1 MAIYNVV
8 KHAIETDAGEGL
20 ADLSKL
26 VTIPEAWDIADSWT
40 EHTSERRRLREAV
53 RIAEASLIEERAQR
67 ELIEID
73 LGRTEELLEE
83 AEVKISRLEVE
94 LMNLK
99 VEASV

>member
-26 VTIPEAWDIADSWT
+26 VTIPEAWDIADTWT

-73 LGRTEELLEE
+73 LSRTEELFEE
-83 AEVKISRLEVE
+83 AQVKISRLEVE

-99 VEASV
+99 AEAFV

>member
-26 VTIPEAWDIADSWT
+26 VTIPEAWDIADSWN
-40 EHTSERRRLREAV
+40 EHASERRRLREAV

-73 LGRTEELLEE
+73 LGRTEEVLEE
-83 AEVKISRLEVE
+83 AQVKIARLEVE

-99 VEASV
+99 GEALV

>member
-8 KHAIETDAGEGL
+8 KHAIETDAGECL

-26 VTIPEAWDIADSWT
+26 VTIPEAWDIADTWT

-73 LGRTEELLEE
+73 LSRTEELFEE
-83 AEVKISRLEVE
+83 AQVKISRLEVE

-99 VEASV
+99 GEALV

>member
-1 MAIYNVV
+1 MAIYNAV

-99 VEASV
+99 AEAFV

>member
-99 VEASV
+99 AEASV

>member
-20 ADLSKL
+20 ADLSRL
-26 VTIPEAWDIADSWT
+26 VTIPEAWDIADTWT
-40 EHTSERRRLREAV
+40 ERTSGRRRLREAV

-73 LGRTEELLEE
+73 LGRMEELLEE
-83 AEVKISRLEVE
+83 AQVKIARLEVE
-94 LMNLK
+94 LINRK
-99 VEASV
+99 EEALV

>member
-1 MAIYNVV
+1 MAIYNAV

-53 RIAEASLIEERAQR
+53 RIAEASLSLSAHAARALR
-67 ELIEID
+67 S
-73 LGRTEELLEE
+73 LEE
-83 AEVKISRLEVE
+83 AEVKISLLEVE

-99 VEASV
+99 AEAFV

>member
-26 VTIPEAWDIADSWT
+26 VTIPEAWDIADTWT

-73 LGRTEELLEE
+73 LSRTEELFEE
-83 AEVKISRLEVE
+83 AQVKVARLELE

-99 VEASV
+99 GEALV

>member
-99 VEASV
+99 AEAFV

>member
-83 AEVKISRLEVE
+83 AEVKILRLEVE

-99 VEASV
+99 AEAFV

>member
-40 EHTSERRRLREAV
+40 ENASERWRLREAV

-67 ELIEID
+67 QLIEID
-73 LGRTEELLEE
+73 LDRTEELIEV
-83 AEVKISRLEVE
+83 AQVKIARLEVE

-99 VEASV
+99 GEALV

>member
-40 EHTSERRRLREAV
+40 EHASERRRLREAV

-73 LGRTEELLEE
+73 LGRTEEVLEE
-83 AEVKISRLEVE
+83 AQVKVARLELE

-99 VEASV
+99 GEALV